1 MQLSPETTLSQLE
14 NRPGSRYLSHVRFAH
29 VGSFVRGAEWIGVG
43 PVSLS
48 KNLGS

>member
-14 NRPGSRYLSHVRFAH
+14 NRFGSRYLSHVRYSHA
-29 VGSFVRGAEWIGVG
+29 GSFVRGAEWIGAG

-48 KNLGS
+48 KNQG